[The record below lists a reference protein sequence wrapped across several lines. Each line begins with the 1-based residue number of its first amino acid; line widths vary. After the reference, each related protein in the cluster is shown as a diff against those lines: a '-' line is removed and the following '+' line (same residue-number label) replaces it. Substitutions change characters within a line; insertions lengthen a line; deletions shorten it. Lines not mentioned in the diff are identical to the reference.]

1 MTTETGTTQNGDDF
15 EADVANATDAA
26 VDGAETQASAPDP
39 LELARSLLGEDA
51 APEDMGGLLV
61 AKLQAALAEIETL
74 KDAGLRALAES
85 ENVRRRAEREKTE
98 ARIYAIDK
106 FARDLLPVA
115 DNLGRAISTAPEA
128 LKGDPAFDGFV
139 TGVDMTQRELLNAFE
154 RHGLTRVGAK
164 GDKFDPSIHQ
174 AVAQIPS
181 DMAAGDVAEVFQP
194 GYVLAGR
201 TLRAAMVA
209 VSAGQPAAE
218 SAPSDPTAS

>member
-1 MTTETGTTQNGDDF
+1 MTTETGTTHNGDDF
-15 EADVANATDAA
+15 EAEVANGADAA
-26 VDGAETQASAPDP
+26 DGGADTQASAPDP

-98 ARIYAIDK
+98 ARNYAIDK

-154 RHGLTRVGAK
+154 RHGLSRVGAK

-218 SAPSDPTAS
+218 AAPSDPTDS

>member
-1 MTTETGTTQNGDDF
+1 MTTDTGTPHNGDDLETEIAAAT
-15 EADVANATDAA
+15 EASA
-26 VDGAETQASAPDP
+26 DGADDQATAQDP
-39 LELARSLLGEDA
+39 LELARLLLGEDA

-85 ENVRRRAEREKTE
+85 ENIRRRAEREKSE

-115 DNLGRAISTAPEA
+115 DNLGRAISTAPEGF
-128 LKGDPAFDGFV
+128 KGDPAFDGFV

-218 SAPSDPTAS
+218 PAAGDPTA

>member
-1 MTTETGTTQNGDDF
+1 MTTEMGSTNSDD
-15 EADVANATDAA
+15 ELGAAMDQADSAVA
-26 VDGAETQASAPDP
+26 DGADPQSSEPNP

-51 APEDMGGLLV
+51 APEDMGALLV

-85 ENVRRRAEREKTE
+85 ENIRRRAEREKSE
-98 ARIYAIDK
+98 ARLYAIDK

-115 DNLGRAISTAPEA
+115 DNLGRAISTAPES
-128 LKGDPAFDGFV
+128 LKGDAAFDGFV

-218 SAPSDPTAS
+218 AAPSDPAAS

>member
-1 MTTETGTTQNGDDF
+1 MTTQKGTIHTGDEL
-15 EADVANATDAA
+15 EAEIANAADTAGEAA
-26 VDGAETQASAPDP
+26 EAQASPPDP

-51 APEDMGGLLV
+51 TPEDMGGLLV

-115 DNLGRAISTAPEA
+115 DNLGRAVSTAPVA
-128 LKGDPAFDGFV
+128 FKGDPAFDGFV

-154 RHGLTRVGAK
+154 RHGLNRVGGK

-181 DMAAGDVAEVFQP
+181 DLAAGDVAEVFQP

-209 VSAGQPAAE
+209 VSAGQSAAEPAPDDPAA
-218 SAPSDPTAS
+218 S